1 MGAMLFIRLSH
12 GWGGPSVG
20 AMNTTADDTPHI
32 AFLGLGS
39 MGTPMA
45 RRLLAAGHR
54 LTVWNRSPGKIRTL
68 VEAGAV
74 PAATPAEA
82 VREAD
87 LVITMLADPAALHA
101 VAEELLPAL
110 RPGTHWI
117 DTSTVGPQA
126 VRDLA
131 GRLPSGVL
139 LTDAPVMGSVDRA
152 ASGELW
158 VLAGGPLPGPVR
170 RVLDTLG
177 EVTECGPA
185 GSGAALKLVLINAAI
200 GGVALVSE
208 ALSLGASLGL
218 PEELLRSELA
228 RGPLAGA
235 VARAYAEGSHFPVAL
250 AAKDVALAR
259 GHAELPVLDAV
270 HTALT
275 ARPELAARDLAAL
288 RPVR

>member
-1 MGAMLFIRLSH
+1 MK
-12 GWGGPSVG
+12 
-20 AMNTTADDTPHI
+20 TTADDAPHI

-68 VEAGAV
+68 AEAGAV

-126 VRDLA
+126 VRDVA

-170 RVLDTLG
+170 RVLDILG

-235 VARAYAEGSHFPVAL
+235 VARAYAEGCHFPVAL

-275 ARPELAARDLAAL
+275 ARPELAAHDLAAL